1 MEDTRA
7 DPWLVW
13 LACVLAASDFVLYL
27 THI

>member
-1 MEDTRA
+1 MDKNRA

-13 LACVLAASDFVLYL
+13 LASVLTAATFIVYV